1 MQIILRQDIEK
12 LGRMGEVVQVKV
24 GYARN
29 FLIPRGMAYAATKSN
44 LARLAE
50 DQRVLAHRALKEK
63 RIAGDLASK
72 LEGFRVTVTALV
84 GEEDRMFGSITSQ
97 DIAELLREKGIDVD
111 RRKIHLE
118 EPIRALGE
126 FDVPIKLHSDVTA
139 TIRVEVVK
147 ETTPES
153 QNP

>member
-1 MQIILRQDIEK
+1 MQIILRQDVEK
-12 LGRMGEVVQVKV
+12 LGKIGEVVQVKT

-50 DQRVLAHRALKEK
+50 DHRVLAHRALKEK
-63 RIAGDLASK
+63 RVAGDFASK

-97 DIAELLREKGIDVD
+97 DIAELLREKGMDVD

-126 FDVPIKLHSDVTA
+126 YDVPVKLHSDVTA
-139 TIRVEVVK
+139 MIRVEVVK

-153 QNP
+153 